1 MAQNYLTELK
11 IINVRHLHNI
21 RIPLSQTERKHL
33 ILTGKNGSG
42 KTSLLRSISSFLDYL
57 VSEEYRKDD
66 SCKEIDKRKDK
77 LQDEQDED
85 NRRKLLMEIRDLDMN
100 ARDRWNNGCVVNT
113 NDAEMIRS
121 KYNQGKFILAHCT
134 DDRQFKFNACK
145 DLSRDEPNQVISIHE
160 HPAKDFGKYL
170 ANQMSALAFAQMEKN
185 QVRAKEIEQW
195 FKHLEEALGIIYDTE
210 ELKLDF
216 DSNTY
221 RFSILIP
228 DRDPIPLEHM
238 SMGYAAMLDII
249 AELIMR
255 MANDHTFDTEGI
267 VLIDEVENHLHVSL
281 QQKVMPILIK
291 LFPKIQFIV
300 TSHSPFVLNSTEHA
314 VIYDLGYSS
323 DNCKPADEED
333 MTNATYSWVLERH
346 FCLDNIP
353 HKLRTMLDEYKKES
367 TNGNPN
373 SERIQFLEDTL
384 DAVPEFLCSDFF
396 AEYEAA
402 KLDAKLYA
410 KRNKVKQV

>member
-1 MAQNYLTELK
+1 MDQNYLTELK

-66 SCKEIDKRKDK
+66 SCKEIDKHKDK

-185 QVRAKEIEQW
+185 LVRAKEIEQW

-300 TSHSPFVLNSTEHA
+300 TSHSPFVLNSTENA
-314 VIYDLGYSS
+314 VVYDLGYTSES
-323 DNCKPADEED
+323 CKPAMKKD
-333 MTNATYSWVLERH
+333 MTTSTYTWVLKNH

-353 HKLRTMLDEYKKES
+353 DKLRATLDEYKKES
-367 TNGNPN
+367 MNAD
-373 SERIQFLEDTL
+373 SSSDRIQYLQNIL
-384 DAVPEFLCSDFF
+384 DGVPVFLCEEFV
-396 AEYEAA
+396 AEYEQA
-402 KLDAKLYA
+402 KLDAKLHS
-410 KRNKVKQV
+410 KRNKEKKA